1 MTAAVGQLARSAL
14 DWLADLGASVFFLLR
29 VIAATPVL
37 IRKPRLLVEQIYS
50 IGVLSMVII
59 VVSGL
64 FVGMV
69 LALSGY
75 RALVQFGAENS
86 LGTSVALVVVREL
99 GPVVTALLFAGRAG
113 SAVAA
118 EIGLMKA
125 TDQLSG
131 MEMMAVDPMRRVI
144 APRFV
149 AGIVTLPLLTAIFS
163 VMAIGAGGGY
173 YVGVSLLGV
182 DASAYWHGIQASVSV
197 GDLADMF
204 IKSGV
209 FGAIITW
216 VAVFEGYRT
225 APTSAGVSRAT
236 TNTVVIA
243 SLAILGANLILTA
256 VLFSGG
262 A

>member
-1 MTAAVGQLARSAL
+1 MSLASRIFNQTFG
-14 DWLADLGASVFFLLR
+14 WLAELGRAVIFLLR
-29 VIAATPVL
+29 VLAALPRLLT
-37 IRKPRLLVEQIYS
+37 KPRLIVEQIYS
-50 IGVLSMVII
+50 VGVLSLLI
-59 VVSGL
+59 VVVAGI

-75 RALVQFGAENS
+75 RALADFGAENA

-99 GPVVTALLFAGRAG
+99 GPVVTGLLFAGRAG
-113 SAVAA
+113 SALAA

-131 MEMMAVDPMRRVI
+131 MEMMAVDPVRRIV
-144 APRFV
+144 APRFL
-149 AGIVTLPLLTAIFS
+149 AGLLAMPLLTSIFC

-173 YVGVSLLGV
+173 FVGVDMLGV
-182 DASAYWHGIQASVSV
+182 DASAYWNGIQSSVEFNRDIV
-197 GDLADMF
+197 NVF

-216 VAVFEGYRT
+216 VAVYQGYH
-225 APTSAGVSRAT
+225 APPTSEGVSRAT

-243 SLAILGANLILTA
+243 SLAILAANLMLTA
-256 VLFSGG
+256 VMFSGS
-262 A
+262 

>member
-1 MTAAVGQLARSAL
+1 MNAAQRTFLTATNWIAELGRS
-14 DWLADLGASVFFLLR
+14 FIFLLR
-29 VIAATPVL
+29 ILRSLPSLVT
-37 IRKPRLLVEQIYS
+37 KPRLLIEQIYS
-50 IGVLSMVII
+50 VGVLSLVI
-59 VVSGL
+59 VVVAGL

-75 RALVQFGAENS
+75 RLLVGFGAEEA

-99 GPVVTALLFAGRAG
+99 GPVVTGLLFAGRAG
-113 SAVAA
+113 SALAA

-131 MEMMAVDPMRRVI
+131 MEMMAVDPVRRIV
-144 APRFV
+144 APRFA
-149 AGIVTLPLLTAIFS
+149 AGVIALPLLTSIFC

-173 YVGVSLLGV
+173 FVGVDMLGV
-182 DASAYWHGIQASVSV
+182 DAGSYWSGIQANVDF
-197 GDLADMF
+197 GRDIINIFL
-204 IKSGV
+204 KSGV

-216 VAVFEGYRT
+216 VAVYQGYH
-225 APTSAGVSRAT
+225 APPTSEGVSRAT

-243 SLAILGANLILTA
+243 SLAILGANLMLTA

-262 A
+262 